1 MAARDPQ
8 PVPRSPEAV
17 AEGLDEAMI
26 REVVHHFYAAA
37 REDPVIGPIFR
48 ARVLDDRW
56 QAHLDKIEDFWCS
69 SLLGT
74 RRYDGR
80 PMPKHLAISE
90 LNDDHFRRW
99 LALFR
104 HTVTQLCPPKTA
116 QLFVERS
123 ERIAE
128 AFRINIGM
136 ARGEDLMLRPKLTRE
151 PYP

>member
-1 MAARDPQ
+1 MTAGATT

-26 REVVHHFYAAA
+26 RRVVHKFYAAA
-37 REDPVIGPIFR
+37 RYDPVIGPVFR
-48 ARVLDDRW
+48 ARVSDDMW
-56 QAHLDKIEDFWCS
+56 QKHLEKIEAFWCS

-74 RRYDGR
+74 RNYDGR

-104 HTVTQLCPPKTA
+104 HTVTELCPPVTA
-116 QLFVERS
+116 ELLVDRS

-136 ARGEDLMLRPKLTRE
+136 ARGEDLMFRPKLTRE
-151 PYP
+151 AYP